1 MADSY
6 LKQFWTFA
14 FQLALNTPPEMQR
27 TDLSLPVLQLKA
39 LGIENIVRF
48 EFPSSP
54 PAKNLV
60 ILFESRIEFN
70 QNIQPSFKIEL
81 TG

>member
-1 MADSY
+1 
-6 LKQFWTFA
+6 
-14 FQLALNTPPEMQR
+14 MQR

-60 ILFESRIEFN
+60 ILFESQIEFN

>member
-60 ILFESRIEFN
+60 ILFESQIEFN
-70 QNIQPSFKIEL
+70 HNIQPMF
-81 TG
+81 

>member
-1 MADSY
+1 MADS
-6 LKQFWTFA
+6 KQFWTFA

-60 ILFESRIEFN
+60 ILFESQIEFN